1 MSVLTDPDPLAG
13 LDPDVAYP
21 ATAPEMGESET
32 HSMARFWV
40 YGALRDHFAERA
52 GCYISQG
59 INIYYRL
66 GDNKTF
72 VEPDVFVSFG
82 VDVEAIGSASSY
94 RLWEWGAPAFVLEIA
109 SGSTYHRDR
118 DDKPAIYLEVGA
130 SEYWRFDPTGGEM
143 HTPALQADR
152 LAGGAWEPIDVTLDD
167 DGRLCGY
174 SSALRLDVYAEGQR
188 LRLRDP
194 RTGLWLPNTDETR
207 RQRDDAQARAKAAQ
221 DQAKAEAAAREAEA
235 AAREAEAAA
244 RREAEAAARREAED
258 QAEAEAAARRAAE
271 DQAEAAEA
279 AREAEAAARRE
290 AEAAREAEVA
300 ARRAA
305 EDRAEAEAAAR
316 RAAEAEVAAL
326 RARLNDRN
334 GDTPQ

>member
-40 YGALRDHFAERA
+40 YGALRGHFAERA

-72 VEPDVFVSFG
+72 VEPDMFVSFG
-82 VDVEAIGSASSY
+82 VDLEAIGSASSY

-152 LAGGAWEPIDVTLDD
+152 LVNGAWEPIDITPDE

-174 SSALRLDVYAEGQR
+174 SRALRLDVYAEGQR

-194 RTGLWLPNTDETR
+194 RTGLWLPDTDETR

-221 DQAKAEAAAREAEA
+221 DQAKAAETARRAAEDQTEAAET
-235 AAREAEAAA
+235 AREAEAAA
-244 RREAEAAARREAED
+244 RRAAED
-258 QAEAEAAARRAAE
+258 QTEAEAAARRAAE
-271 DQAEAAEA
+271 DQAEAAET
-279 AREAEAAARRE
+279 AREAETAARRE
-290 AEAAREAEVA
+290 AEAAHEAEV
-300 ARRAA
+300 
-305 EDRAEAEAAAR
+305 AAR

>member
-1 MSVLTDPDPLAG
+1 MSVLTGLDSLAG

-72 VEPDVFVSFG
+72 VEPDMFVSFG
-82 VDVEAIGSASSY
+82 VDLEAIGSASSY

-152 LAGGAWEPIDVTLDD
+152 LADGAWQPIDITPDD

-188 LRLRDP
+188 LRPARP
-194 RTGLWLPNTDETR
+194 PNRSLAAQHRRNPPPTR
-207 RQRDDAQARAKAAQ
+207 RRPSPSQSCPRPSQSRS
-221 DQAKAEAAAREAEA
+221 
-235 AAREAEAAA
+235 
-244 RREAEAAARREAED
+244 RRPRSRNRRPPRSRNRPRSRGRSPP
-258 QAEAEAAARRAAE
+258 RR
-271 DQAEAAEA
+271 
-279 AREAEAAARRE
+279 
-290 AEAAREAEVA
+290 
-300 ARRAA
+300 
-305 EDRAEAEAAAR
+305 
-316 RAAEAEVAAL
+316 
-326 RARLNDRN
+326 
-334 GDTPQ
+334 

>member
-72 VEPDVFVSFG
+72 VEPDMFVSFG
-82 VDVEAIGSASSY
+82 VDLEAIGSASSY

-152 LAGGAWEPIDVTLDD
+152 LVNGAWQPIDVTPDG

-221 DQAKAEAAAREAEA
+221 DQAKAEAAAREAET
-235 AAREAEAAA
+235 AA
-244 RREAEAAARREAED
+244 RREAETARETETAARRAAED
-258 QAEAEAAARRAAE
+258 QAKAEAAARRAAE
-271 DQAEAAEA
+271 DQAKAEAAARRAAEDQAAAAEA

-290 AEAAREAEVA
+290 
-300 ARRAA
+300 
-305 EDRAEAEAAAR
+305 
-316 RAAEAEVAAL
+316 AEAEVAAL

-334 GDTPQ
+334 GDTAP

>member
-52 GCYISQG
+52 GCYVSQG
-59 INIYYRL
+59 INIYYRF

-72 VEPDVFVSFG
+72 VVPDVFVSFG
-82 VDVEAIGSASSY
+82 VDVAAIGSASSY

-118 DDKPAIYLEVGA
+118 DEKPAIYLEVGA

-152 LAGGAWEPIDVTLDD
+152 LVDGAWEPIDITLDE

-174 SSALRLDVYAEGQR
+174 SRSLRLDVYAEGQR

-207 RQRDDAQARAKAAQ
+207 HQRDDAQARAKAA
-221 DQAKAEAAAREAEA
+221 EAR
-235 AAREAEAAA
+235 
-244 RREAEAAARREAED
+244 
-258 QAEAEAAARRAAE
+258 
-271 DQAEAAEA
+271 AEAAEA
-279 AREAEAAARRE
+279 EL
-290 AEAAREAEVA
+290 
-300 ARRAA
+300 
-305 EDRAEAEAAAR
+305 
-316 RAAEAEVAAL
+316 AAL
-326 RARLNDRN
+326 RAQLNNRN
-334 GDTPQ
+334 GDAPR

>member
-1 MSVLTDPDPLAG
+1 MSVLTDPDPLAD

-52 GCYISQG
+52 GCYVSQG

-72 VEPDVFVSFG
+72 VVPDVFVSFG

-118 DDKPAIYLEVGA
+118 DEKPAIYLEVGA

-152 LAGGAWEPIDVTLDD
+152 LVDGAWEPIDVTLDG

-221 DQAKAEAAAREAEA
+221 DQAKAEAAAREAETAARREAETAHQTETAARRAAEDQA
-235 AAREAEAAA
+235 AAETAARRAAEDQAAAEAAA
-244 RREAEAAARREAED
+244 RRVAED

-271 DQAEAAEA
+271 AQAEAEA
-279 AREAEAAARRE
+279 
-290 AEAAREAEVA
+290 V

-305 EDRAEAEAAAR
+305 EDQAA
-316 RAAEAEVAAL
+316 AAEAEVAAL